1 MEGSSK
7 ILQGNIKLLLIK
19 NKDSLS
25 LNQSWGATDVRATG
39 FWRRHELSIL
49 GNSFLWERM
58 GRDRYLR
65 PVRQLEP
72 LVQMQK
78 GASCQG
84 ALSEW
89 VCPGMLRAC
98 LVFGVALAQT
108 FSELLAKLGS
118 VSFSSNSADGSSSP
132 LLEPMWW
139 FTLLNPFL
147 APNTPG
153 SVWCG

>member
-7 ILQGNIKLLLIK
+7 ILQGNIKLLLLK
-19 NKDSLS
+19 NKDPLS

-72 LVQMQK
+72 LVQMQR

-98 LVFGVALAQT
+98 SVLAQT

-118 VSFSSNSADGSSSP
+118 VSSSSNSADGSSSP

-153 SVWCG
+153 SFWCG